1 MSATGLDPKEL
12 GTLVVVVGKAKNLV
26 NKSRFGKQDPF
37 CTVSI
42 GEDKQRTKPIK
53 RGGQH
58 PEWDEELRF
67 AIVEDLDDVLVRS
80 ESQPDSLNSSTNG
93 APPPPLKDSSS
104 GVITSAALANK
115 SRKGPLNKKGGK
127 SMKVACYADDAK
139 EPELIGECVINID
152 DVLKKGEVDEWYDFL
167 YKDKYSGE
175 VYLELT
181 FFSNDAPP
189 VKRNVPRPAIHNY
202 GGAGTFN
209 ASPSGTL
216 ASAASRTNLGGGL
229 ATSASV
235 SGMSLYI
242 PPYVQQ
248 GRAPSPS
255 PNPQPPAQTQLPP
268 SNSFANLGL
277 PPGHRTNQ
285 DIPPSQVGQPTYPP
299 AQASTLHSHD
309 SQSSIDAL
317 TRPMSSMSIGSS
329 YSSRPLTA
337 TPAPPLTTSISGH
350 SYGAH
355 RHSVGG
361 GSSDAPWAQQ
371 LPQNQPAPAPAP
383 HPRPLSSND
392 ALPWEQVQRLEQER
406 LQAGATPVPRP
417 ASGGGY
423 GQLGLQ
429 QYPQHS
435 LAHTGNRIPST
446 IPESLRPAGPPQSE
460 QHIPPR
466 SHSFSTATPAPINT
480 TYSHAPPTPAPPPP
494 SNSAPPISPSTSSHY
509 HMPANSFNALTQPV
523 VDPQRAASPAIG
535 QYAQP
540 NGSYVDPNAPLPPV
554 PQPSYHTPT
563 RTNTYPPRPAGHDYQ
578 QTPPHTQNYSP
589 AYNQSTQP
597 AYQATPPPQP
607 GYTYAHTSQPSA
619 VQTSTA
625 PIQAPPNDSGYVPW
639 YQQTQ
644 SAQAQATPPPP
655 QPSYGQQ
662 NGSQFGQMPAQPV
675 YGQLPPSTS
684 TYTSPPPVPQSR
696 PQPPPPRRQSVG
708 YYPSDELYAQQR
720 QDTNTPQPQQAPWQ
734 QGHQSRL
741 SYDPN
746 AYDAQ
751 RQQAFSPVQSSPYTP
766 QQPAQP
772 PYQAAP
778 APSPPRQPSWQQP
791 QSQYSSPQPHNP
803 TNYYPQQPP
812 PPPQQYNSPQPP
824 QNDYRAPSPQLPPQ
838 NDYNRAPSPQ
848 LFGQASSQ
856 VGYGRSPSPQPYQ
869 PPYQPDTWQ
878 NHVQPP
884 PPSGSSSQL
893 IPPTYSNSPNPAPDS
908 GRAPSPSPVSGSGN
922 TKKDWR
928 SYMNSLSTTGSGGGI
943 IPARTPSPQPPPKD
957 PALLQQQQQWYTPPP
972 TLPNSIVPPEGWK
985 STLPAQKDGHAW
997 RG

>member
-1 MSATGLDPKEL
+1 MGSSSLEPKEL

-37 CTVSI
+37 CTVAI

-80 ESQPDSLNSSTNG
+80 ESQSDSLSSSTNG
-93 APPPPLKDSSS
+93 APPPPLKDSPS

-127 SMKVACYADDAK
+127 SLKVACYADDAK
-139 EPELIGECVINID
+139 EPELIGECVVNID

-181 FFSNDAPP
+181 FFSNNAPP

-229 ATSASV
+229 TASGSV

-242 PPYVQQ
+242 PPYAQQ

-255 PNPQPPAQTQLPP
+255 PNPQPPIQTQLPP
-268 SNSFANLGL
+268 SNSFADLGL
-277 PPGHRTNQ
+277 PPGHRVNQ
-285 DIPPSQVGQPTYPP
+285 GLPPHQTGQPTYPP
-299 AQASTLHSHD
+299 SQAPSLLSHD

-317 TRPMSSMSIGSS
+317 TRPMSSMSIGTS
-329 YSSRPLTA
+329 YSSRPLAA
-337 TPAPPLTTSISGH
+337 TPAPPLTTSIPGH
-350 SYGAH
+350 GYGAH

-361 GSSDAPWAQQ
+361 GSSDAPWAQH
-371 LPQNQPAPAPAP
+371 LPQAQPAPTPTP
-383 HPRPLSSND
+383 HPRPMSSND
-392 ALPWEQVQRLEQER
+392 AVPWEQAQRLEQER

-417 ASGGGY
+417 TSGGGY

-429 QYPQHS
+429 QYPQQPF
-435 LAHTGNRIPST
+435 AHAGNRIPST
-446 IPESLRPAGPPQSE
+446 IPESLRPAGPPQPE
-460 QHIPPR
+460 QHIPLR
-466 SHSFSTATPAPINT
+466 AHSFSTASPAPINT
-480 TYSHAPPTPAPPPP
+480 AYTHAPPTPAPPPP

-509 HMPANSFNALTQPV
+509 HMPTNSFSALTQPV
-523 VDPQRAASPAIG
+523 VDPLRAASPAIG
-535 QYAQP
+535 QYPQA
-540 NGSYVDPNAPLPPV
+540 NGSYVDPNAPLPPL
-554 PQPSYHTPT
+554 PQQSYHTPT
-563 RTNTYPPRPAGHDYQ
+563 RNNTYPPRPAGQDYQ
-578 QTPPHTQNYSP
+578 QTPPHVQSYSP
-589 AYNQSTQP
+589 AYPQTTQP
-597 AYQATPPPQP
+597 AYQATPPPQA
-607 GYTYAHTSQPSA
+607 GYAYNQTTQSPASQ
-619 VQTSTA
+619 
-625 PIQAPPNDSGYVPW
+625 IQPPANDSGYVPW

-644 SAQAQATPPPP
+644 SAQAQATPPQPVYGQHNGSQLGQLP
-655 QPSYGQQ
+655 AQPSYGQ
-662 NGSQFGQMPAQPV
+662 
-675 YGQLPPSTS
+675 LPPTS
-684 TYTSPPPVPQSR
+684 SYASPPPVPQSR

-720 QDTNTPQPQQAPWQ
+720 QDATTPQPQQAPWQ

-746 AYDAQ
+746 AHDAQ
-751 RQQAFSPVQSSPYTP
+751 RQQAFSPVQPSPYAPPPP
-766 QQPAQP
+766 QPG
-772 PYQAAP
+772 YQGVP
-778 APSPPRQPSWQQP
+778 APSPPRQSSWQNP
-791 QSQYSSPQPHNP
+791 QNQYSSPQQHNP

-812 PPPQQYNSPQPP
+812 PVQGYNSSQPP
-824 QNDYRAPSPQLPPQ
+824 QNDYRAASPQPPPPQ

-848 LFGQASSQ
+848 PYSQVSSQ
-856 VGYGRSPSPQPYQ
+856 SQVSYGRSPSPSPQPYQ
-869 PPYQPDTWQ
+869 PETWQ
-878 NHVQPP
+878 NQAQP
-884 PPSGSSSQL
+884 SNL
-893 IPPTYSNSPNPAPDS
+893 IPPQYSNSPNPLPDH
-908 GRAPSPSPVSGSGN
+908 GRAPSPSPAAGN

-957 PALLQQQQQWYTPPP
+957 PALIQQQQQWYTPPP
-972 TLPNSIVPPEGWK
+972 SLPNSIVPPEGWR